1 MHPELAIA
9 VGRYFQTGDRDSLD
23 TGLVDADQNGAR
35 TGDHAQ
41 HFQAQRRDQAA
52 LRFHDDGD
60 AADDAVTFRIDRKQ
74 APTCGRLFDWRHVAQ
89 EPTKSHQIRARI
101 RAANGKAGLQRRIRR
116 GYRFGSGRTC
126 LAYHHP
132 RMSYRVGQRLV
143 IAWQGVEFGAGFGV
157 NAAKASFRDRRRHPI
172 RFWKDDVESNRHRAK
187 PRNLSDQI
195 GHGRARPRPLPNR
208 LEAFLINI
216 DNYNWPQLLRARTEH
231 LKEIESTDAQLLER
245 PRIRQPQRHQRE

>member
-1 MHPELAIA
+1 
-9 VGRYFQTGDRDSLD
+9 
-23 TGLVDADQNGAR
+23 
-35 TGDHAQ
+35 
-41 HFQAQRRDQAA
+41 
-52 LRFHDDGD
+52 
-60 AADDAVTFRIDRKQ
+60 
-74 APTCGRLFDWRHVAQ
+74 
-89 EPTKSHQIRARI
+89 
-101 RAANGKAGLQRRIRR
+101 
-116 GYRFGSGRTC
+116 
-126 LAYHHP
+126 
-132 RMSYRVGQRLV
+132 MSYRVGQRLV